1 METEEGR
8 FLKANLAT
16 LWYVRLLRGL
26 KMALLGQNKP
36 FLGQNKPFLGPQIVP
51 DGDNVQNISEAHPC
65 RIFEGVLII
74 PEAPRGFSPS
84 EGSGF

>member
-1 METEEGR
+1 M
-8 FLKANLAT
+8 
-16 LWYVRLLRGL
+16 L

-51 DGDNVQNISEAHPC
+51 DGDNMQNISEAHPC

>member
-1 METEEGR
+1 MMETEEGR

-16 LWYVRLLRGL
+16 LWYVGLFRGL
-26 KMALLGQNKP
+26 KMAL
-36 FLGQNKPFLGPQIVP
+36 LGQNKPFLGPQIVP

-74 PEAPRGFSPS
+74 PEATRGFSPS

>member
-1 METEEGR
+1 
-8 FLKANLAT
+8 
-16 LWYVRLLRGL
+16 
-26 KMALLGQNKP
+26 MAL
-36 FLGQNKPFLGPQIVP
+36 LGQNKPFLGPQIVP

>member
-1 METEEGR
+1 MMETEEGR

-16 LWYVRLLRGL
+16 LWYVGLFIGL
-26 KMALLGQNKP
+26 KMAL
-36 FLGQNKPFLGPQIVP
+36 LGQNKPFLGPQIVP

-74 PEAPRGFSPS
+74 PEAPGGFSPS